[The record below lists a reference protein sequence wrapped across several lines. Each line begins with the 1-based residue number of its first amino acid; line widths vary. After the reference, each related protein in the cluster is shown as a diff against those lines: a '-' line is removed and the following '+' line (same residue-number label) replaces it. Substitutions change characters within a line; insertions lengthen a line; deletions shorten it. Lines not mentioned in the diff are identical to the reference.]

1 MSKAYRV
8 PVRDEDRIR
17 AELALNLVATSTGV
31 PVRRIRSQDRLI
43 GREGRAR
50 RLAIYL
56 AYVTFGWPMDRVG
69 HAFGLNRTTAA
80 YACHWVEDARD
91 APALDEV
98 LDRLEACAKQ
108 VLAISASR
116 VLA

>member
-1 MSKAYRV
+1 MRKYQV
-8 PVRDEDRIR
+8 PVAEEDCIR

-31 PVRRIRSQDRLI
+31 PVRKIKSQDRMI
-43 GREGRAR
+43 GPAGRAR

-80 YACHWVEDARD
+80 HACHWVEDARD
-91 APALDEV
+91 APAMDDV

-108 VLAISASR
+108 VLAISAGG